1 MTEQLSQQRTTQRGD
16 GASHT
21 IMCTEMRSA
30 EHTGMHAST
39 SAATHTSPHVQLRTA
54 SHGYAN
60 PASNP
65 AANPAA
71 NPRLRR
77 ARTTIWLILFLVGGI
92 GLAYNA
98 LVRPHGMAEVY
109 VERSEKTFVEADIAA
124 PVGAPSGEKASTK
137 WLASDSPALQDGSAI
152 AMAGAAHTLTIN
164 ETVGV
169 PPRAARER
177 IAAADRA
184 VLSVIWLYEGG
195 QHGRLGKWPEMVLFV
210 AGLLDRADA
219 DGFNLLS
226 LSPSAALQA
235 SLLAGSTGTRS
246 TA

>member
-1 MTEQLSQQRTTQRGD
+1 M
-16 GASHT
+16 
-21 IMCTEMRSA
+21 SA
-30 EHTGMHAST
+30 VLLDTNAF
-39 SAATHTSPHVQLRTA
+39 ATVLTDD
-54 SHGYAN
+54 
-60 PASNP
+60 
-65 AANPAA
+65 
-71 NPRLRR
+71 PRL
-77 ARTTIWLILFLVGGI
+77 
-92 GLAYNA
+92 
-98 LVRPHGMAEVY
+98 P
-109 VERSEKTFVEADIAA
+109 RS
-124 PVGAPSGEKASTK
+124 
-137 WLASDSPALQDGSAI
+137 
-152 AMAGAAHTLTIN
+152 
-164 ETVGV
+164 
-169 PPRAARER
+169 ARER